1 MTATRTGLDRL
12 LAPRSI
18 ALVGAS
24 SDPLKFG
31 GRPLAALLRHGYD
44 GELVAVNPGCDEIQG
59 VPCLPSPSD
68 LPEGVDLAVILL
80 AADAVIDAV
89 RACIERGVGTVAV
102 FSGGFRETGPEGAGR
117 ERELAQVVGEGGIR
131 MLGPNCPGFVNMR
144 ARTACSSSAFA
155 TRGEMFPGPISFVLG
170 SGAVAG
176 ILCDRAFDRGIG
188 VGTAVCTGNG
198 LDVDVPDVVRHLAGD
213 GETRAIGLF
222 LEGVGEGTGLMEAL
236 REAREREVGVAVLKV
251 GRTAAGRSVV
261 ASHTAALVGSDQA
274 FDAMCASLGVV
285 RVDDYDDLLE
295 TTHLLATVPRPGRCL
310 AVAGASGGM
319 NAALADAAEA
329 NGLRLPRLAPG
340 TVARLGAVV
349 PDFGA
354 AINPVDISSA
364 VMADPGGL
372 GQALGVLAGD
382 PGVDGVVVVIGDHPP
397 LLSELLADGIAAVA
411 HGLDGGVVA
420 QWSAGS
426 LSEPGMTRLNRAG
439 IPVFESPE
447 RCMRAIAR
455 AMAADDAHGP
465 AGGPPGAALPP
476 GPLCESEAKALLA
489 ERGVAAP
496 RGAVCRDPAD
506 VPGAVAA
513 AGLGEVVVVKADC
526 VGAVHKADA
535 GALRLGVPSAEAG
548 RVAAEVWEAARAA
561 FGPERV
567 RGVLVEEMVDPVA
580 ELMVSVHRDPHVGA
594 VVTVGAGG
602 SLVELMGDAV
612 SRLAPVDAEE
622 AGRMLGGLRLAPLL
636 EGHRGR
642 PAADRD
648 ALAAA
653 IAAVSRLGPLL
664 GSGVELVEVNPLAAL
679 ARGVRALDAVV
690 EGRP

>member
-31 GRPLAALLRHGYD
+31 GRPLAALLHHGYD
-44 GELVAVNPGCDEIQG
+44 GELVAVNPSREGIQG

-68 LPEGVDLAVILL
+68 LPEGIDLAVVLL
-80 AADAVIDAV
+80 PAEAVIEAV
-89 RACIERGVGTVAV
+89 RACADRGVGAVAV
-102 FSGGFRETGPEGAGR
+102 FSGGFRETGPEGEAR
-117 ERELAQVVGEGGIR
+117 ERELARVVEESGIR
-131 MLGPNCPGFVNMR
+131 LLGPNCPGFVNMR
-144 ARTACSSSAFA
+144 VRTACSSSAFA
-155 TRGEMFPGPISFVLG
+155 TRDEMFAGPISFVLG

-176 ILCDRAFDRGIG
+176 IVCDRAFDRGIG

-251 GRTAAGRSVV
+251 GRTTAGRSVV

-295 TTHLLATVPRPGRCL
+295 TTHLLATVPRPGRRL

-319 NAALADAAEA
+319 NAALADAAED
-329 NGLRLPRLAPG
+329 NGLSLPRLAPG
-340 TVARLGAVV
+340 TVARLGEVV

-354 AINPVDISSA
+354 AMNPVDISSA
-364 VMADPGGL
+364 VMSDPGGL
-372 GQALGVLAGD
+372 GQALGVLAAD

-397 LLSELLADGIAAVA
+397 LLSERLADGIAAVA

-455 AMAADDAHGP
+455 AMRADDAAAP
-465 AGGPPGAALPP
+465 PGGPSGAALPA
-476 GPLCESEAKALLA
+476 GPLCESEAKDLL
-489 ERGVAAP
+489 EEQGVAAP
-496 RGAVCRDPAD
+496 RRVVLPGPAG
-506 VPGAVAA
+506 VSEAVAA

-526 VGAVHKADA
+526 VGSVHKADV
-535 GALRLGVPSAEAG
+535 GALRLGVAAAEAG
-548 RVAAEVWEAARAA
+548 RVATEVWEAARAA

-567 RGVLVEEMVDPVA
+567 RGVLVEEMLDPIA
-580 ELMVSVHRDPHVGA
+580 ELMVSVHRDPHVGP

-602 SLVELMGDAV
+602 ALVELMGDAV
-612 SRLAPVDAEE
+612 SRLAPVDAEG
-622 AGRMLGGLRLAPLL
+622 AGRMLDGLRLAPLL

-648 ALAAA
+648 ALVAA

-664 GSGVELVEVNPLAAL
+664 GDGVKLVEVNPLAAL
-679 ARGVRALDAVV
+679 AQGVRALDAVV
-690 EGRP
+690 EGAP